1 MRMDFRFSAE
11 EEAFRREVREFLDRE
26 IPERWR
32 ELGYGLW
39 EETDESWAITKAWN
53 RKLGEKGW
61 LAPSWPKEYGGQAR
75 SLIEQLILD
84 EEMAYHGTPTGIET
98 VMTIGWVCPTIMIFG
113 TEEQKRDYL
122 PQAAKGDIVFCL
134 GYSEP
139 GAGSDLAGLQT
150 RAVEDGDVYVING
163 QKIFTSVAHRAD
175 YCWLAARTDPDAPKH
190 KGISIFVVDMKTP
203 GITVRPLINML
214 GFHSFNEIFFDDVRI
229 PNENLVGEKD
239 RGWYQLAVALD
250 FERSGVG
257 MPAGARRTLEE
268 LVEYC
273 KETQCNGEPLA
284 KDPVIRH
291 KLSERAVEIEV
302 NRLICYR
309 ITWMQSKGIIANYEA
324 SMGKLFSSELLHRL
338 ANTGMQILGLHGQLD
353 RGSKWAPLRGKIA
366 RAYLS
371 SHSIGIGGGTSEI
384 QRNIIAMRGLGLPRE

>member
-1 MRMDFRFSAE
+1 MDFRFSAE
-11 EEAFRREVREFLDRE
+11 EEAFRREVREFLDSE

-32 ELGYGLW
+32 ELGYGVW

-61 LAPSWPKEYGGQAR
+61 LALSWPKEYGGQAR

-122 PQAAKGDIVFCL
+122 PRAAKGDIVFCL

-139 GAGSDLAGLQT
+139 GAGSDLAGVQT
-150 RAVEDGDVYVING
+150 RAVEDGDVYVVNG
-163 QKIFTSVAHRAD
+163 QKIFTTVAHRAD

-190 KGISIFVVDMKTP
+190 KGISMFVVDMKTP

-214 GFHSFNEIFFDDVRI
+214 GFHSFNEVFFDDVRV
-229 PNENLVGEKD
+229 PKENLVGEKD

-257 MPAGARRTLEE
+257 MPAGAKRTLEE

-284 KDPVIRH
+284 RDPVIRH

-324 SMGKLFSSELLHRL
+324 SMGKLFSSELLYRL
-338 ANTGMQILGLHGQLD
+338 ANTGMQILGLQGQLD

-366 RAYLS
+366 REYLS
-371 SHSIGIGGGTSEI
+371 SHSIGIGAGTSEI